1 MFPGGEGSNPVNKW
15 VKRLSKFYKKHGIK
29 VQSHDFRVT
38 TATEFYEEGKDLV
51 KLQKFLAHSSIKV
64 TALYVK
70 KDEKEITTAVSSM
83 LKKRARNP
91 N

>member
-15 VKRLSKFYKKHGIK
+15 VKRLSKFYKKHKIK

-38 TATEFYEEGKDLV
+38 TATEFYEEGKDMV
-51 KLQKFLAHSSIKV
+51 GLQRFLAHSSIKV

-70 KDEKEITTAVSSM
+70 KDEEEIITAASS
-83 LKKRARNP
+83 LLRKRAKNS